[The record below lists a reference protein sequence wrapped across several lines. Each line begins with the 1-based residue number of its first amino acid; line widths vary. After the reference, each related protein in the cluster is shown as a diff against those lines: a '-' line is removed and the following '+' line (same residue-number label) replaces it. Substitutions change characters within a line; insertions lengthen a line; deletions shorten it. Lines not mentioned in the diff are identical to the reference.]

1 MKHYPIVV
9 SGIKAAAC
17 VETGWAWAV
26 VSIKVFHRKG
36 QSVTISHHGD
46 KNVWIDE
53 YPTYTA
59 FRVKTAQG
67 NYCNALHAIK
77 CCTELIE
84 GIIIHVNLDADSK
97 LVSKEL
103 LSILPL

>member
-9 SGIKAAAC
+9 SGIKASAC
-17 VETGWAWAV
+17 VETGWEWAK
-26 VSIKVFHRKG
+26 VSIKVSHRKG
-36 QSVTISHHGD
+36 QSVTISHHGG

-59 FRVKTAQG
+59 FRVITAQG
-67 NYCNALHAIK
+67 NYRNAFHAVK
-77 CCTELIE
+77 CCAELID
-84 GIIIHVNLDADSK
+84 GIIIHVNWDADSK
-97 LVSKEL
+97 LVCKEL

>member
-9 SGIKAAAC
+9 SSIKASAC
-17 VETGWAWAV
+17 VETGWEWAK
-26 VSIKVFHRKG
+26 VSIKVSHRKG
-36 QSVTISHHGD
+36 QSVTISHHGGN
-46 KNVWIDE
+46 NVWIDE

-59 FRVKTAQG
+59 FRVITAQG
-67 NYCNALHAIK
+67 NYRNALHAVK
-77 CCTELIE
+77 CCAELIDE
-84 GIIIHVNLDADSK
+84 IIIHVNLDADSK

>member
-9 SGIKAAAC
+9 SGIKASAC
-17 VETGWAWAV
+17 VETGWEWAK
-26 VSIKVFHRKG
+26 VSIKVSHRKG
-36 QSVTISHHGD
+36 QSVTISHHGG

-53 YPTYTA
+53 YTTYPA
-59 FRVKTAQG
+59 FRVITAQG
-67 NYCNALHAIK
+67 NYRNAFHAVK
-77 CCTELIE
+77 CCAELIDE
-84 GIIIHVNLDADSK
+84 IIIHVNLDADSK

>member
-1 MKHYPIVV
+1 MKHYPIVI
-9 SGIKAAAC
+9 SGIKVSAC
-17 VETGWAWAV
+17 VKTGWAWAV
-26 VSIKVFHRKG
+26 VSIKVPHRKG
-36 QSVTISHHGD
+36 QSVTISHHGG

-59 FRVKTAQG
+59 FRVETAQG
-67 NYCNALHAIK
+67 NYRNALHAIK
-77 CCTELIE
+77 CCAELIE
-84 GIIIHVNLDADSK
+84 EIIIHVNLDADSK

>member
-9 SGIKAAAC
+9 SGIKTSAC
-17 VETGWAWAV
+17 VETGWSWAV
-26 VSIKVFHRKG
+26 VSIKVSHRKG
-36 QSVTISHHGD
+36 QLVTISHHGD

-59 FRVKTAQG
+59 FRVQTVQG
-67 NYCNALHAIK
+67 NYHDALHAIK
-77 CCTELIE
+77 CCAELIDE
-84 GIIIHVNLDADSK
+84 IVIHVNLDADSK

>member
-9 SGIKAAAC
+9 SGIKASAC
-17 VETGWAWAV
+17 VETGWEWSK
-26 VSIKVFHRKG
+26 VSIKVSHRKG
-36 QSVTISHHGD
+36 QSVTISHHGGN
-46 KNVWIDE
+46 NVWIDE

-59 FRVKTAQG
+59 FRVITAQG
-67 NYCNALHAIK
+67 NYRNAFHAVK
-77 CCTELIE
+77 CCAELIDE
-84 GIIIHVNLDADSK
+84 IIIHVNLDADPK

>member
-9 SGIKAAAC
+9 SGIKASAC
-17 VETGWAWAV
+17 VETGWEWAK
-26 VSIKVFHRKG
+26 VSIKVSHRKG
-36 QSVTISHHGD
+36 QSVTILHHGGN
-46 KNVWIDE
+46 NVWIDE

-59 FRVKTAQG
+59 FRVVTAQG

-77 CCTELIE
+77 CCAELIDE
-84 GIIIHVNLDADSK
+84 IIIHVNLDADSK